1 MNHNFDSSTGIFA
14 LGTLASTDDLVADE
28 IVRHELSV
36 DARKLG
42 WVRGQGS
49 LADAYRMMR
58 DTWIADRVVWILAE
72 GEAKTVDAAE
82 ALLASI
88 AWTDCLYPGVPI
100 RIDISGQTNWLQDT
114 RFAQQ
119 LVMDAIRDQAKI
131 AQWPRPET
139 NATFPGVRLV
149 VRFGRGQ
156 MEVGVHLTLTPLS
169 QRGYRLDG
177 GIAPLR
183 ETVAQI
189 ILMRLGLDRLN
200 PAFILDPCT
209 GSGTLLIEAALRLAR
224 RAPQLERPIT
234 QLSRWVGLE
243 SVVLSDLIAEATQQ
257 VMAPG
262 IPLIGWDIDRFAIER
277 ARENAERAGVSDWI
291 QFVVGDFRDLTPS
304 DVSVDAPG
312 LIVANPPYGER
323 LSAGESLGG
332 LYADLGQMAR
342 QFEGS
347 TLGVVSSD
355 PELIRELRLRP
366 ERKWQMSA
374 GRLTLELMR
383 ARLGAQDAKS
393 PREDA
398 VIPTPVQELLNRLD
412 KNFERRKSWLNRE
425 GLDCYRVYDAD
436 LPEFNVV
443 IDRYGD
449 YLHIQEYLPPKQVD
463 VQKARQRRHW
473 IREFVPKHLG
483 IAARNTVFKERFR
496 QVGTTQYT
504 KRDEPFWIEASEYHL
519 RFRLNLTTY
528 TDVGLFLDHRPLR
541 RRLGQEARGQKVLNL
556 FAYTGA
562 FSVATAVGGA
572 RQVVSVDLSNT
583 YLEWAM
589 DNFELNDLNP
599 DHYGFIRTDVMAW
612 IAGPPDEMFDLIVL
626 DPPSFSN
633 SKRTESVLDIQ
644 RDHGTLIRDA
654 MRWLAPSGKLY
665 FSCNYS
671 KFKMDLDLLSEF
683 SIQDITAKT
692 LDPDFDRKPP
702 HLCFVVQ
709 HADHVPSKVS
719 TKMLSSTASKSVL

>member
-1 MNHNFDSSTGIFA
+1 MNHVFDSSTGIFA

-28 IVRHELSV
+28 IVRHELIV

-42 WVRGQGS
+42 WVRGQGC
-49 LADAYRMMR
+49 LRDAYRMMR

-82 ALLASI
+82 ELLASI
-88 AWTDCLYPGVPI
+88 PWTDYLYPDVPI

-131 AQWPRPET
+131 AQWPRPDT

-156 MEVGVHLTLTPLS
+156 MEVGVHLTLTPLN

-177 GIAPLR
+177 GAAPLR

-189 ILMRLGLDRLN
+189 ILTRLGMDRLN
-200 PAFILDPCT
+200 PGFILDPCT
-209 GSGTLLIEAALRLAR
+209 GSGTLLIEAALRLAN
-224 RAPQLERPIT
+224 RAPQLDRPVS
-234 QLSRWVGLE
+234 QLSRWVGFDPL
-243 SVVLSDLIAEATQQ
+243 VWSDLLEEAAQQ
-257 VMAPG
+257 VVPPA
-262 IPLIGWDIDRFAIER
+262 IPLIGWDIDRSAIAR

-291 QFVVGDFRDLTPS
+291 QFEVGDFRDLTPS
-304 DVSVDAPG
+304 DVSVAGPG

-323 LSAGESLGG
+323 LAAGESLGE
-332 LYADLGQMAR
+332 LYADLGRMAR

-355 PELIRELRLRP
+355 PELIQALRLRP

-383 ARLGAQDAKS
+383 ARLGAQEVKP
-393 PREDA
+393 PREEA
-398 VIPTPVQELLNRLD
+398 VIPAPVQELLNRLD
-412 KNFERRKSWLNRE
+412 KNVERRKSWLSRE

-436 LPEFNVV
+436 LPDFNVV

-463 VQKARQRRHW
+463 AQKARQRRHW
-473 IREFVPKHLG
+473 IREYVPKHLG
-483 IAARNTVFKERFR
+483 IPARNTVFKERFR

-541 RRLGQEARGQKVLNL
+541 RRLGQEARGRKVLNL

-562 FSVATAVGGA
+562 FSVAAAVGGA

-612 IAGPPDEMFDLIVL
+612 IAGPPEELFDLIVL

-644 RDHGTLIRDA
+644 RDHGVLIRDA
-654 MRWLAPSGKLY
+654 MRWLAPSGTLY

-671 KFKMDLDLLSEF
+671 KFKMDLDLFSEF
-683 SIQDITAKT
+683 SVGDITAKT

-702 HLCFVVQ
+702 HVCFVLQ
-709 HADHVPSKVS
+709 HAGDGP
-719 TKMLSSTASKSVL
+719 TRGPTTTRSSTGSKPAL